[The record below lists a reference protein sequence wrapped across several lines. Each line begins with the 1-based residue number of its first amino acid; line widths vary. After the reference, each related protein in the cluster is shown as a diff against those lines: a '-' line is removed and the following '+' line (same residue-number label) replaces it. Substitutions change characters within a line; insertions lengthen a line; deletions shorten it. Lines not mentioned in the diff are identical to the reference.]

1 MAKAKVQSNT
11 EKKYTKRAI
20 LMNQKGVKKDILK
33 ALLKDNRS
41 YSLGEVEEMYNDFLK
56 GGKK

>member
-1 MAKAKVQSNT
+1 MAKAKVQSDT

>member
-1 MAKAKVQSNT
+1 MAKAKVQSDT

-33 ALLKDNRS
+33 VLLKDNRS